1 MHWKKSAGLHLHR
14 VTRVYLTYHEA
25 SPLLH
30 KQLPLL
36 RHYLL
41 ETDHTYPVHFQ

>member
-1 MHWKKSAGLHLHR
+1 MHLHH

-25 SPLLH
+25 GPLLP
-30 KQLPLL
+30 KQLLLL

-41 ETDHTYPVHFQ
+41 ETNHTYPVHFQ